1 MRPWSLSRSTWTL
14 RSGRRGVER
23 GCDLAPQTEL
33 VLLHGKHE
41 VGPVARDRVRDG
53 GITSDGVD
61 GHERARE
68 HAGGVPGGVVVTAL
82 LDVAER
88 GAGEQVNRPM
98 PRIAMVKGRSAAT
111 SR

>member
-1 MRPWSLSRSTWTL
+1 MVLVDVDVDL
-14 RSGRRGVER
+14 EALGRRGVEK
-23 GCDLAPQTEL
+23 GCDLAPPTGL

-68 HAGGVPGGVVVTAL
+68 RAGGVPGGVVVTAL
-82 LDVAER
+82 LNRAWFESGSSR
-88 GAGEQVNRPM
+88 GLGLLCPVP
-98 PRIAMVKGRSAAT
+98 I
-111 SR
+111 